1 MKLSS
6 NKKTTNNNSS
16 SSSKKQKLRSVLYN
30 SNDHPNVQ
38 RYSKLHISRRSQRK
52 LHKQT
57 L

>member
-6 NKKTTNNNSS
+6 NEKTTNNSS
-16 SSSKKQKLRSVLYN
+16 SSSKKQKLRSGLN
-30 SNDHPNVQ
+30 DSNDHPNVQ
-38 RYSKLHISRRSQRK
+38 RYSELHISRRSQRK

>member
-1 MKLSS
+1 MKRQLTTAAAAAAAK
-6 NKKTTNNNSS
+6 NK
-16 SSSKKQKLRSVLYN
+16 KLRSGLN
-30 SNDHPNVQ
+30 DSNDHPNVE